1 MNYKVENLPNHLP
14 QYELLVIS
22 ISTPLLIGVY
32 RDKEL
37 IETISSE
44 QKTSEILLPL
54 LVRSMQRYDLERII
68 YTRGPGSYMAIK
80 LTYITLKTI
89 EILRGIKC
97 LGCSAFALNNGAP
110 IKAMGNLYF
119 AKEKETIIT
128 KKIEQ
133 PVNAEFTLPQSI
145 HDLPLDEAS
154 TPEYVLPAV

>member
-14 QYELLVIS
+14 KYELLVIS
-22 ISTPLLIGVY
+22 ISTPLLIGIY
-32 RDKEL
+32 KDKEL

-44 QKTSEILLPL
+44 KKTSEILLPL
-54 LVRSMQRYDLERII
+54 LNRAMERYDLENII

-80 LTYITLKTI
+80 LTYIMLKTI

-119 AKEKETIIT
+119 TKEKETIIT

-133 PVNAEFTLPQSI
+133 PVNTEFTLPQSI
-145 HDLPLDEAS
+145 QDLPLDEES

>member
-1 MNYKVENLPNHLP
+1 MPNHLP
-14 QYELLVIS
+14 KYELLVIS
-22 ISTPLLIGVY
+22 ISTPLLIGIY
-32 RDKEL
+32 KDKEL

-44 QKTSEILLPL
+44 KKTSEILLPL
-54 LVRSMQRYDLERII
+54 LVRSMQRYDLENII

-119 AKEKETIIT
+119 TKEKETIIT

-145 HDLPLDEAS
+145 QDLPLDEES